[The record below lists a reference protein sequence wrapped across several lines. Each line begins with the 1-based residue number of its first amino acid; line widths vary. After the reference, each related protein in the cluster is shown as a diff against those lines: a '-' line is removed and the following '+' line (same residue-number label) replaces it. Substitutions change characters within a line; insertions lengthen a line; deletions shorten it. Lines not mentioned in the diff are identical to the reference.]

1 MTWLLRV
8 QSKFSLGRSRRDQ
21 IRATY
26 HKEFDVWG
34 QNYPSLPISD
44 EGARGLFV
52 LMFGGFVPRGILR
65 LRQNGAWNEPK
76 FRSTEVDL

>member
-1 MTWLLRV
+1 MRVYEHKFVIASVYERLLTI
-8 QSKFSLGRSRRDQ
+8 KSLMCGDK
-21 IRATY
+21 T
-26 HKEFDVWG
+26 
-34 QNYPSLPISD
+34 ISD